1 MNNRI
6 ITFSF
11 DDGVTQDR
19 RLVALFN
26 RYGLKATFNINSG
39 LLGQPGQLIRD
50 GKPVSHNKIDPAEV
64 ATLYRGHE
72 VAAHTL
78 THPNLTGLDDGE
90 VVRQVEED
98 RRALEALSGG
108 NVVGMAYPCGGVN
121 FDERVAELIRARTGV
136 RYART
141 TVATGAFDFPID
153 PLVLNPTV
161 HAIQFDRMEAL
172 LDAFMALDGDTPA
185 LFYIWGHSYE
195 FDQEDGWTRFERFCA
210 RASNR
215 PGVRYL
221 TNAEAL
227 GLE

>member
-1 MNNRI
+1 MNNKI

-50 GKPVSHNKIDPAEV
+50 GKPVSHNKIDPTEV

-98 RRALEALSGG
+98 RVALEALSGG

-121 FDERVAELIRARTGV
+121 FDERVAELIREHTGV

-172 LDAFMALDGDTPA
+172 LDEFTALDGGAPA

-195 FDQEDGWTRFERFCA
+195 FDQYDAWERFERFCA
-210 RASNR
+210 RASGI
-215 PGVRYL
+215 PGARYL

-227 GLE
+227 GL